1 MTKGVDSGEKTLHT
15 TSSNESKFSQESKVG
30 GGRGGGTIA
39 EKTSLTITSFF
50 RKR

>member
-1 MTKGVDSGEKTLHT
+1 MKRLFIPLPAMNANSHKKAKWE
-15 TSSNESKFSQESKVG
+15 G
-30 GGRGGGTIA
+30 GGGGGTIA

>member
-1 MTKGVDSGEKTLHT
+1 MKRLFIPLPAMNANSHRKAKWE
-15 TSSNESKFSQESKVG
+15 G
-30 GGRGGGTIA
+30 GGGGGGGTIA

>member
-1 MTKGVDSGEKTLHT
+1 MKRLFIPLPAMNANSHRKAKWEG
-15 TSSNESKFSQESKVG
+15 G